1 MTATADRRP
10 RPRGGLG
17 TTEGPTPCLCPWG
30 EMSQIFLVTF
40 LKKNHTEGKS

>member
-10 RPRGGLG
+10 RP
-17 TTEGPTPCLCPWG
+17 EGWGRYYRRHQGPLCPWG
-30 EMSQIFLVTF
+30 EMSQENLVTF